1 MNNALLSLLHLTDTT
16 LPIGGFSH
24 SAGLETYVQ
33 QGLVKDKVSAKEFV
47 IQMLSN
53 NVKYTDAAFVSLV
66 YAAADENNW
75 QQIVALDDT
84 CTAVKLP
91 KEIRQASNKLGLRLI
106 KIFEPFNQNPFVQQY
121 VEAIKKQHIIGH
133 YCIAFALYAY
143 AAGITKQDALNGFY
157 YNAAVG
163 FVTNAVKLVPLSQQ
177 SGQEI
182 LFSIQHLINDLVQQT
197 LQPDETMIGLCC
209 TSFDIK
215 CMQHERLYSRLYM
228 S

>member
-1 MNNALLSLLHLTDTT
+1 MTSSLLSLLHLTDPN

-33 QGLVKDKVSAKEFV
+33 QGIVKDTATAKAFV
-47 IQMLSN
+47 IQMLAQN
-53 NVKYTDAAFVSLV
+53 LRYTDAAFVALA
-66 YAAADENNW
+66 YEAAENNDSAKAIAW
-75 QQIVALDDT
+75 DIE

-91 KEIRQASNKLGLRLI
+91 KEMREASHKLGIRLM
-106 KIFEPFNQNPFVQQY
+106 KIFQPFHTQTVLAEY
-121 VEAIKKQHIIGH
+121 AAAIKTKAALGH
-133 YCIAFALYAY
+133 YCIAFGLYAQ
-143 AAGITKQDALNGFY
+143 ALNISKADALTGFY

-182 LFSIQHLINDLVQQT
+182 LFAVQELIPDWVAQT
-197 LQPDETMIGLCC
+197 LVPDEDYLGWCCSGLDLK
-209 TSFDIK
+209 S
-215 CMQHERLYSRLYM
+215 MQHERLYSRLYM